1 MFQKGDVVQPCG
13 KLKKVVDFLAS
24 ADKETLRLLSS
35 FFTGEAKGP
44 VDAKRMQKPLVIK
57 NIYPKDLTIEVE
69 LTKNYLWEERE
80 EYFDKVQLEVP
91 ADATT
96 SI

>member
-1 MFQKGDVVQPCG
+1 MFHKDDVVQPCG

-44 VDAKRMQKPLVIK
+44 TDAKRMQKPLVIK
-57 NIYPKDLTIEVE
+57 NVYLKDLTIEVE

-80 EYFDKVQLEVP
+80 SYFEKVEVP
-91 ADATT
+91 TEGDA